1 MRAPTMILLA
11 LLAAAGSWFFFN
23 GVALRG
29 IPSPPYSRTQLGNAP
44 RNTVTARTLPNVAS
58 VPGRNPTIR
67 LATFNLQQFGPTK
80 SSKPHVMD
88 MLARILQQFDVVACQ
103 EIRSRDQSVL
113 PALMDHINVNGLRY
127 DYVIGPHL
135 GQAARQKEQFAFVFN
150 SETIEV
156 DRTQF
161 YTIDDPDDLI
171 YREPFVG
178 WFRARGPAHDE
189 TFTFT
194 LVNVHTDP
202 DRVDQENSVLD
213 GVLRAVR
220 ADGRN
225 EDDVIVLGD
234 FNAAGRHLE
243 KTLPHADLTWA
254 IARSVATNTSGTDQF
269 DNIGFTA
276 ALTDE
281 FTGRAGAF
289 DFLREFNLTIPQ
301 AAEVSDHLPAWAE
314 FHVFEGGIPGRI
326 ASRPAD
332 MAHGTRDFGDRG
344 P

>member
-1 MRAPTMILLA
+1 MRTPTIILLA
-11 LLAAAGSWFFFN
+11 LLAAAGSWVFFN
-23 GVALRG
+23 GLPLRG
-29 IPSPPYSRTQLGNAP
+29 IPSPQHPRTQFGREPQTA
-44 RNTVTARTLPNVAS
+44 VTARTLPS
-58 VPGRNPTIR
+58 SSIDPRRNPSIR
-67 LATFNLQQFGPTK
+67 VATFNLQQFGPTK

-103 EIRSRDQSVL
+103 EVRSRDQSVL
-113 PALMDHINVNGLRY
+113 PALMDHINVNGLHY
-127 DYVIGPHL
+127 DYVIGPHV
-135 GQAARQKEQFAFVFN
+135 GHAPSQKEQFAFVFN

-171 YREPFVG
+171 NREPFVG
-178 WFRARGPAHDE
+178 WFRARGPASEE

-202 DRVDQENSVLD
+202 DQVDQENSLLSS
-213 GVLRAVR
+213 VLRAVR

-234 FNAAGRHLE
+234 FNAAGRHLA

-254 IARSVATNTSGTDQF
+254 IASSVATNASGTDQF

-289 DFLREFNLTIPQ
+289 DFLREFNLTVPQ
-301 AAEVSDHLPAWAE
+301 AAEVSGHLPAWAE
-314 FHVFEGGIPGRI
+314 FSVFEGGIPGRI
-326 ASRPAD
+326 ASRP
-332 MAHGTRDFGDRG
+332 TK
-344 P
+344 